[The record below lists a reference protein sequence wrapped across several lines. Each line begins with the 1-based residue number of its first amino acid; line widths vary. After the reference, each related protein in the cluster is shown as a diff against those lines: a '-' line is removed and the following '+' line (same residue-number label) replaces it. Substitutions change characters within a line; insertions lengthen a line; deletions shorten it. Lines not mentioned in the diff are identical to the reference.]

1 MHRPVDG
8 GLPEQLIIQHR
19 SSNKLIADA
28 ILEAAVDLRTTAVG
42 MEDLEH
48 LHLAVPV
55 HEELCHFA
63 VQTHQ
68 NTTRLL
74 ERAHVATNQL
84 VGDSFCECLE

>member
-1 MHRPVDG
+1 M
-8 GLPEQLIIQHR
+8 
-19 SSNKLIADA
+19 
-28 ILEAAVDLRTTAVG
+28 G

-48 LHLAVPV
+48 LHLPVPV

-74 ERAHVATNQL
+74 ERAHVATNQP